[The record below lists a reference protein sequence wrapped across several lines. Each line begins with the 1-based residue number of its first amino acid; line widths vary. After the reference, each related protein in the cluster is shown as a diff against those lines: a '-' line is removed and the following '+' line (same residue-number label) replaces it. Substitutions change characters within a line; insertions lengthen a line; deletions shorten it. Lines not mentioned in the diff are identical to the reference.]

1 MTEDRK
7 EFLLFGSEL
16 TFSILEIKTGNIFKH
31 KTTQAHIILWAIR
44 LYILKSL
51 ENAPVH
57 SWDHEYKK
65 GKSHLSIIMKIYLIQ
80 LPERGSEAMFWELLF
95 SKPVTPIPVNTAK
108 P

>member
-7 EFLLFGSEL
+7 ECLLFGSEL
-16 TFSILEIKTGNIFKH
+16 TFNILEIKTGNIFKH
-31 KTTQAHIILWAIR
+31 KTTQAHILWAIR

-65 GKSHLSIIMKIYLIQ
+65 GKSHLSIIMKIDLIQ
-80 LPERGSEAMFWELLF
+80 LPERGPEAVFWELLF
-95 SKPVTPIPVNTAK
+95 SKPVTSIPINTAK